1 VEGGLLKGKTVKV
14 PPGIGKEAYPNLKEP
29 QKVTHTRTTYKP
41 EPIQNNISIDI
52 PNNNGPPNRGPGRQV
67 PPPRNLPNPG
77 NEENNSDQ
85 GRPSRLPPGR
95 LPPRNSEST
104 GSGPGRLP
112 PRRDGPPGR
121 MLPGRLPPRGN
132 Q

>member
-1 VEGGLLKGKTVKV
+1 VEGGLLKGKNVKV
-14 PPGIGKEAYPNLKEP
+14 PPGIGKDAYPNIKEP

-67 PPPRNLPNPG
+67 PPPRNLPNPS
-77 NEENNSDQ
+77 NDDENTGQ
-85 GRPSRLPPGR
+85 PGRLPGR
-95 LPPRNSEST
+95 LPPRNSDLGGGT
-104 GSGPGRLP
+104 GRLP
-112 PRRDGPPGR
+112 PRRGDGPPGR
-121 MLPGRLPPRGN
+121 MRLPPRGN